1 MNALLVSLALLPMS
15 LSAEMLS
22 HKDIVQICENTCVEK
37 KDGLCI
43 HRGYR
48 DCDFISS
55 IARKESSYNTEAF
68 NPEVTG
74 SYGLMQI
81 QCATARKVGLKY
93 SCEQLFNPIIN
104 VRFAIKLIL
113 SLEKKLKGYTINDLF
128 AAYNAGLRVE
138 RDGRDGKKT
147 TYKTRRCRRYRRFNW
162 HGMPTVVCYKGE
174 YINQEYVWHSR
185 RYYDLLKREKSE

>member
-1 MNALLVSLALLPMS
+1 MKVLFILFAFLPS
-15 LSAEMLS
+15 ILGAEMLS
-22 HKDIVQICENTCVEK
+22 HKEVIKMCKNACVEK
-37 KDGLCI
+37 ENGVCT

-81 QCATARKVGLKY
+81 QCSTARNVGLKY
-93 SCEQLFNPIIN
+93 GCEQLFNPIIN
-104 VRFAIKLIL
+104 IRFAIRYIL
-113 SLEKKLKGYTINDLF
+113 SLEKKLKGYTTDDLF
-128 AAYNAGLRVE
+128 AAYNAGLKTKKGK
-138 RDGRDGKKT
+138 DGASYTVK
-147 TYKTRRCRRYRRFNW
+147 RCKRYRRFSW
-162 HGMPTVVCYKGE
+162 HGMPTVICYKGE

-185 RYYDLLKREKSE
+185 RYYDLLKREKSGL